1 MWGGWLKFFAQ
12 SYSYHKSRRQATL
25 ILVENLNS
33 LLPCCVLPNQLFPV
47 DWTWSNWSTL
57 FVLCPPS
64 TAGNNKL
71 IKLLSPPDIHFICM
85 PCYLSKFSCTSTA
98 WVGQPSSLC
107 PNVMGWGADNFFL
120 QDIALQILSSQVRV
134 VHSKQRRNR
143 VDFDFAPAAIN
154 YRTEIRATASLKRG
168 MCIWPVPEGYP
179 VSSVI
184 GLCPHPPLGLPYKAM
199 LVNMMQEGQG
209 NIET

>member
-1 MWGGWLKFFAQ
+1 MVRRGGVQYFLRYFVVHVENKFFGILTTFFSLSKPHPLHAAIYHCGQHWSSESVQQFMWGGWLKFFAQ

-120 QDIALQILSSQVRV
+120 TRHCTPNFKFSSPGCTLQ
-134 VHSKQRRNR
+134 
-143 VDFDFAPAAIN
+143 A
-154 YRTEIRATASLKRG
+154 
-168 MCIWPVPEGYP
+168 
-179 VSSVI
+179 
-184 GLCPHPPLGLPYKAM
+184 
-199 LVNMMQEGQG
+199 
-209 NIET
+209 ETQ